1 MDAVGL
7 LPNEQVQ
14 VYNVTNG
21 QRFETVRDH
30 GPRGSGSICVN
41 GAAAHLAE
49 VGHKVIIA
57 SYGIFAE
64 AEIPGFR
71 AAHRARRRHQPHHET
86 HVATAEKRPSAALGF
101 ALRHCGA
108 QRARL
113 IPQDSPALHLATFER
128 RHSRCSC

>member
-1 MDAVGL
+1 MMRVLLKAKIHRATVTDRSLDYEGSITIDEGLMEAVGL

-21 QRFETVRDH
+21 QRFETYAIT

-64 AEIPGFR
+64 AEIPGFAPR
-71 AAHRARRRHQPHHET
+71 I
-86 HVATAEKRPSAALGF
+86 ALVDGTNRITK
-101 ALRHCGA
+101 L
-108 QRARL
+108 
-113 IPQDSPALHLATFER
+113 T
-128 RHSRCSC
+128 

>member
-1 MDAVGL
+1 MMRVLLKAKIHRATVTDRSLDYEGSITIDEDLMDAVGL

-21 QRFETVRDH
+21 QRFETYAIT

-64 AEIPGFR
+64 AEIPGFAPR
-71 AAHRARRRHQPHHET
+71 IALVDAANHIT
-86 HVATAEKRPSAALGF
+86 KLT
-101 ALRHCGA
+101 
-108 QRARL
+108 
-113 IPQDSPALHLATFER
+113 
-128 RHSRCSC
+128 